1 MNQHLGSNFDDFLTE
16 EGILATTQ
24 ATAWKRVIACRIAQ
38 LITKK
43 VIRPLPYVNSESNLS

>member
-1 MNQHLGSNFDDFLTE
+1 MNQHLGRNFDDFLAE
-16 EGILATTQ
+16 EGILVETQ
-24 ATAWKRVIACRIAQ
+24 AMAWKRVIACRIAQ